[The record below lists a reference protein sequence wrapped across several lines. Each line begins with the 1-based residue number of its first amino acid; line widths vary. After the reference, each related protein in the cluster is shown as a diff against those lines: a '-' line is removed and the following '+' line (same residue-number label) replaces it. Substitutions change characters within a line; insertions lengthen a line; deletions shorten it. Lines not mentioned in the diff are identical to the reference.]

1 MSLGKPVIRDQ
12 AAIHVYFSNEGEV
25 MIKQFDGEEN
35 RVYIL
40 PENID
45 DLIDALKSKKEL
57 AIQARELS
65 ES

>member
-1 MSLGKPVIRDQ
+1 
-12 AAIHVYFSNEGEV
+12 

-57 AIQARELS
+57 AIQAREMS